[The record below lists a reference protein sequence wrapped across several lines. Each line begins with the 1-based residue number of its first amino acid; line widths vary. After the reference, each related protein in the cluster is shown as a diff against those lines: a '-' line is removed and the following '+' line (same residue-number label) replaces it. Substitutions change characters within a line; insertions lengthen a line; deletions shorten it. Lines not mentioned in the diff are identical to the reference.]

1 MWYEFDFSLLSRF
14 FNIFEPFFYRLIKFA
29 RVDELFSV
37 GQALLYQVTASLHI
51 FTILSACAWVNIIPV
66 FWLTSINSLPA
77 FSCQKLSKVILESL
91 LTTSKFWGP
100 LQGNSRQWFAEA
112 FWILGRW
119 VCRICLLFESFHNP
133 GKMYVSDNLVLFQTP
148 LMLDDLIPIFLLN
161 SQCPHRFLGILVV
174 SNFLPV

>member
-100 LQGNSRQWFAEA
+100 LQGKSRQWFAEA

-119 VCRICLLFESFHNP
+119 GCRICLLFESFHNP
-133 GKMYVSDNLVLFQTP
+133 GKMYVSDNLALPNP
-148 LMLDDLIPIFLLN
+148 L
-161 SQCPHRFLGILVV
+161 SVG
-174 SNFLPV
+174 